1 MSFKAAYKYDDDY
14 ECSGDG
20 PRPPVPGGE
29 SKAAGPMTEGFAAHA
44 SSTNYRESSSALPAM
59 AAPGAPGAAGSS
71 ALPSYMRWAQS
82 LTYLLGDR
90 EGVALFKRFVEQEG
104 GIHQDRLKFFL
115 ACDGLADVREP
126 EKIKQM
132 IDAIYKFLKRT
143 QIPVSEEVRSAIKL
157 MRRNELEPRTDIFD
171 KMYEEVRHTMAQTTF
186 TSFLKSDIYLG
197 HVQSMT
203 STNSSSGGPSRAAAG
218 ISAASSMTGSHSS
231 SSSVAAT
238 GSTTGQMLPPPLP
251 PPPVSATPT
260 LVTSSA
266 VAANSMV
273 IGTSLG
279 ADHLTRSLTLPTL
292 HEDSELVCDNI
303 VSISATTQ
311 FGGAAATGT
320 VGGARGKTPAEP
332 PMRLTKDSLLATE
345 ARRLEVRPPG

>member
-1 MSFKAAYKYDDDY
+1 
-14 ECSGDG
+14 
-20 PRPPVPGGE
+20 
-29 SKAAGPMTEGFAAHA
+29 MTEGYSHVV
-44 SSTNYRESSSALPAM
+44 STNYRDSAALAMAAGCALPTGGGGSGASSSAM
-59 AAPGAPGAAGSS
+59 
-71 ALPSYMRWAQS
+71 PSYMKWAQS
-82 LTYLLGDR
+82 LSYLLGDR

-143 QIPVSEEVRSAIKL
+143 QIPVSEEVRGSIKL
-157 MRRNELEPRTDIFD
+157 LRRNELEPRTDIFD
-171 KMYEEVRHTMAQTTF
+171 KMYDDVRQTMAQTTF
-186 TSFLKSDIYLG
+186 ISFLKSDIYLG

-203 STNSSSGGPSRAAAG
+203 STNSSMGAMGGSRGGAMPTG
-218 ISAASSMTGSHSS
+218 LSAASSMTGSHSS
-231 SSSVAAT
+231 SNSSAGSSSAAAAVGT
-238 GSTTGQMLPPPLP
+238 AQAGQMLPPTMPA
-251 PPPVSATPT
+251 PPVSGTTPT

-273 IGTSLG
+273 IGTALG
-279 ADHLTRSLTLPTL
+279 AEHLTRSLTLPTL
-292 HEDSELVCDNI
+292 HEDAELVCDNI

-311 FGGAAATGT
+311 FGGAAATGS
-320 VGGARGKTPAEP
+320 VGGVRGKSPAEP

>member
-1 MSFKAAYKYDDDY
+1 
-14 ECSGDG
+14 
-20 PRPPVPGGE
+20 
-29 SKAAGPMTEGFAAHA
+29 MTEGYSHGV
-44 SSTNYRESSSALPAM
+44 STNYRDSAALAM
-59 AAPGAPGAAGSS
+59 AAGCAMQTTGGSGNPSSS
-71 ALPSYMRWAQS
+71 ALPSYMKWAQS
-82 LTYLLGDR
+82 LSYLLGDR

-143 QIPVSEEVRSAIKL
+143 QIPVSEEVRGAIKL
-157 MRRNELEPRTDIFD
+157 LRRNELEPRTDIFD
-171 KMYEEVRHTMAQTTF
+171 KMYDEVRHTMAQTTF
-186 TSFLKSDIYLG
+186 ISFLKSDIYLG

-203 STNSSSGGPSRAAAG
+203 STNSRAPLQQPAQG
-218 ISAASSMTGSHSS
+218 LSAASSMSGSHSS
-231 SSSVAAT
+231 SGSGGSGVAPASS
-238 GSTTGQMLPPPLP
+238 STSTAGQMLPPALP

-273 IGTSLG
+273 IGTALG

-311 FGGAAATGT
+311 FGGAAATGS
-320 VGGARGKTPAEP
+320 VGGVRGKAPAEP

>member
-1 MSFKAAYKYDDDY
+1 MPTGA
-14 ECSGDG
+14 
-20 PRPPVPGGE
+20 
-29 SKAAGPMTEGFAAHA
+29 
-44 SSTNYRESSSALPAM
+44 SSSA
-59 AAPGAPGAAGSS
+59 GSS
-71 ALPSYMRWAQS
+71 VLPSYMKWAQS
-82 LTYLLGDR
+82 LSYLLGDR

-143 QIPVSEEVRSAIKL
+143 QIPVSEEVRGAIKL
-157 MRRNELEPRTDIFD
+157 LRRSELEPRTDIFD

-186 TSFLKSDIYLG
+186 ISFLKSDIYLG

-203 STNSSSGGPSRAAAG
+203 STNSSMGARRGGPMQGLS
-218 ISAASSMTGSHSS
+218 SASSMTGSHSS
-231 SSSVAAT
+231 SNSSAGSSSAAAGGAG
-238 GSTTGQMLPPPLP
+238 GSGGVGSGNAGQILPPSLPPPQA
-251 PPPVSATPT
+251 SSTTPT

-273 IGTSLG
+273 IGTALG

-311 FGGAAATGT
+311 FGGAAATGS
-320 VGGARGKTPAEP
+320 VGGVRGKAPAEP

>member
-1 MSFKAAYKYDDDY
+1 M
-14 ECSGDG
+14 
-20 PRPPVPGGE
+20 
-29 SKAAGPMTEGFAAHA
+29 AAGFAVPMGA
-44 SSTNYRESSSALPAM
+44 SSSAGP
-59 AAPGAPGAAGSS
+59 PSS
-71 ALPSYMRWAQS
+71 STASSLPSYMKWAQS
-82 LTYLLGDR
+82 LSYLLGDR
-90 EGVALFKRFVEQEG
+90 EGVALYKLYVEQEG

-126 EKIKQM
+126 DKIKQL

-143 QIPVSEEVRSAIKL
+143 DIPVAEEVRGAIKL
-157 MRRNELEPRTDIFD
+157 LRRNELQPRTNIFD
-171 KMYEEVRHTMAQTTF
+171 SMYEEVRHTMAQTTYIN
-186 TSFLKSDIYLG
+186 FLKSDIYLK

-203 STNSSSGGPSRAAAG
+203 STNRGPTTG
-218 ISAASSMTGSHSS
+218 LSAASSMTGSHSS
-231 SSSVAAT
+231 SNSSANSSSAAGAVGGGGGGGTVAGA
-238 GSTTGQMLPPPLP
+238 GASGQMLPPAAL
-251 PPPVSATPT
+251 PPVSTTPT
-260 LVTSSA
+260 FITSSA

-311 FGGAAATGT
+311 FGGAAATGS
-320 VGGARGKTPAEP
+320 VGGVRGKAPAEP

>member
-1 MSFKAAYKYDDDY
+1 
-14 ECSGDG
+14 
-20 PRPPVPGGE
+20 
-29 SKAAGPMTEGFAAHA
+29 MTEGYSHGV
-44 SSTNYRESSSALPAM
+44 STNYRDSAALSM
-59 AAPGAPGAAGSS
+59 AAGCAIQTAGGSGNPSSS
-71 ALPSYMRWAQS
+71 ALPSYMKWAQS
-82 LTYLLGDR
+82 LSYLLGDR

-143 QIPVSEEVRSAIKL
+143 QIPVSEEVRGAIKL
-157 MRRNELEPRTDIFD
+157 LRRNELEPRTDIFD
-171 KMYEEVRHTMAQTTF
+171 KMYDEVRHTMAQTTF
-186 TSFLKSDIYLG
+186 ISFLKSDIYLG

-203 STNSSSGGPSRAAAG
+203 STNSRAPPMQPAQG
-218 ISAASSMTGSHSS
+218 LSAASSMSGSHSS
-231 SSSVAAT
+231 S
-238 GSTTGQMLPPPLP
+238 GSGSAPASASTSTAGQMLPPALP

-273 IGTSLG
+273 IGTALG

-311 FGGAAATGT
+311 FGGAAATGS
-320 VGGARGKTPAEP
+320 VGGVRGKAPAEP

>member
-1 MSFKAAYKYDDDY
+1 
-14 ECSGDG
+14 
-20 PRPPVPGGE
+20 
-29 SKAAGPMTEGFAAHA
+29 MTEGYSHVV
-44 SSTNYRESSSALPAM
+44 STNFRGDPAVAPSSA
-59 AAPGAPGAAGSS
+59 AAGSAS
-71 ALPSYMRWAQS
+71 GAQTTLPSYMKWAQS
-82 LTYLLGDR
+82 LSCLLGDR

-143 QIPVSEEVRSAIKL
+143 QIPVSEEVRGAIKL
-157 MRRNELEPRTDIFD
+157 LRRNELEPRTDIFD
-171 KMYEEVRHTMAQTTF
+171 KMYDEVRHTMGQTTF
-186 TSFLKSDIYLG
+186 MSFLKSDIYLS
-197 HVQSMT
+197 HVHSMT
-203 STNSSSGGPSRAAAG
+203 STNSGSSRVAGPMALSSTSTTGSLSNSSGSCSSSNNNAGAAG
-218 ISAASSMTGSHSS
+218 GSGSGG
-231 SSSVAAT
+231 AAT
-238 GSTTGQMLPPPLP
+238 TTGGQMLPPPLP
-251 PPPVSATPT
+251 PPPVTSTTPT
-260 LVTSSA
+260 LITSSA

-273 IGTSLG
+273 IGTALG

-292 HEDSELVCDNI
+292 HEDAELVCDNI

-311 FGGAAATGT
+311 LGTAAATGS
-320 VGGARGKTPAEP
+320 VGGGRGGPRTSADP

>member
-1 MSFKAAYKYDDDY
+1 
-14 ECSGDG
+14 
-20 PRPPVPGGE
+20 
-29 SKAAGPMTEGFAAHA
+29 MTEGYSHGV
-44 SSTNYRESSSALPAM
+44 STNYRDSAALSM
-59 AAPGAPGAAGSS
+59 AAGCAIQTTGGSGNPSSS
-71 ALPSYMRWAQS
+71 ALPSYMKWAQS
-82 LTYLLGDR
+82 LSYLLGDR

-143 QIPVSEEVRSAIKL
+143 QIPVSEEVRGAIKL
-157 MRRNELEPRTDIFD
+157 LRRNELEPRTDIFD
-171 KMYEEVRHTMAQTTF
+171 KMYDEVRHTMAQTTF
-186 TSFLKSDIYLG
+186 ISFLKSDIYLG

-203 STNSSSGGPSRAAAG
+203 STNSRAPPMQPAQG
-218 ISAASSMTGSHSS
+218 LSAASSMSGSHSS
-231 SSSVAAT
+231 SGSGSAPASS
-238 GSTTGQMLPPPLP
+238 STSTAGQMLPPALP

-273 IGTSLG
+273 IGTALG

-311 FGGAAATGT
+311 FGGAAATGS
-320 VGGARGKTPAEP
+320 VGGVRGKAPAEP